1 MGDFVK
7 KFPVILTVHSNQDL
21 QLRHNAIESA
31 RLTSNRLLEVS
42 VGKGNFYLKLR
53 VYPHHVLRENPLA
66 AGAGADRMSTGM
78 QLSFGKP
85 IGNAAQVRKGQVIA
99 EVGTERQFVDIA
111 KKALHRMAYK
121 LPCSTTIRISGQ
133 KETAKAEA

>member
-1 MGDFVK
+1 MGDVAK

-99 EVGTERQFVDIA
+99 EVGTERQFVGIA

-121 LPCSTTIRISGQ
+121 LPCSTTIQIKEQ
-133 KETAKAEA
+133 KETANAEA